1 MARKKMDDDEKKK
14 KISITIDNDIYENLN
29 QYINDNDTNRSKL
42 IEKLLKDYIKNV
54 K

>member
-1 MARKKMDDDEKKK
+1 MARKKLKEEDKKTRFT
-14 KISITIDNDIYENLN
+14 ISIDNDIYENLN
-29 QYINDNDTNRSKL
+29 KYINDNDTNRSKL